1 MKVFIEFNHVFLEW
15 PLGIATELKARI
27 PEACVGGIAWLRDGV
42 YERAASYSNPPISPL
57 DSLDELE
64 RQWLAT
70 PWDGKRLSE
79 YEAMLGPGAVKRI
92 ITSDRNMNEGFV
104 TGARPVRRSRLT
116 DATRD
121 LEMLRRYI
129 FGLLNYSFE
138 RLTSFRP
145 DLVVVGYVDNAISY
159 TLGLF
164 CHHLQIPF
172 VQIMP
177 ARTGSRYVLDDSLD
191 GSLAPVRRVFERALV
206 FSFASGSPVA
216 RGPRLPPA
224 VQSTSAPVRGFF

>member
-15 PLGIATELKARI
+15 PLGIATELNARI
-27 PEACVGGIAWLRDGV
+27 PEARVGGIAWNRDGV
-42 YERAASYSNPPISPL
+42 YERVASYSNPPISPL

-70 PWDGKRLSE
+70 PWDGKRLEE
-79 YEAMLGPGAVKRI
+79 YEAMLGPGVTKRI
-92 ITSDRNMNEGFV
+92 IISDRNISEGFI
-104 TGARPVRRSRLT
+104 TGARPFRHCHLT

-121 LEMLRRYI
+121 DEMLRRYI

-145 DLVVVGYVDNAISY
+145 DLVVVGCVDNAISY
-159 TLGLF
+159 TLGLV

-177 ARTGSRYVLDDSLD
+177 ARTGSRYVLDDSL
-191 GSLAPVRRVFERALV
+191 
-206 FSFASGSPVA
+206 
-216 RGPRLPPA
+216 
-224 VQSTSAPVRGFF
+224 